1 MSNVVT
7 ARLSSRDRIIE
18 TPPLY
23 QYDYGQILQFTEIDL
38 PATYEVHFGN
48 SPYGNAVTVLG
59 DENGVAIPD
68 MYLTTGDAVHA
79 WLFLHTGE
87 NDGETMYHVMIP
99 VRIRPE
105 VTDVPPTPVELSVIT
120 QTIAVLNSGVAH
132 VDEVAAGMEQAIT
145 NALTEAKQSGEFDGF
160 SPIVQ
165 VSNIQGGHR
174 IVITDKNDEHTVD
187 VLDGVKGNPGQDGY
201 SPSIS
206 VHKVFHTT
214 FVEVTDQNGTTETEI
229 YDGDPSYLIDDSLY
243 GRVLN
248 RTWSIEKLWDTFI
261 PRSDKGISGGL
272 AELDQNG
279 RVPASQLPSY
289 VDDVVDGYLYNGHFY
304 EDTEHQHEIIGE
316 SSKVYIDNN
325 TNITYRWGG
334 QSFVPIGS
342 DLALGETSS
351 TAYRGDRGKIA
362 YDHAND
368 QARVSIAHAKGLYK
382 FGVTSQGH
390 VQAIEEIAKADIVG
404 LGIPGDVQIDGNS
417 IVSNG
422 VANIPKAANDT
433 FGVVRANGQYGID
446 TLGGNGSNPGIL
458 VINRAT
464 SSGIKGG
471 SSSWDVIIPK
481 RQHESV
487 FYGLSKAAG
496 YDLANVQNI
505 TVGTYPAEAKV
516 AIKTMLGLSDG
527 VTFTP
532 SVAANGDISWTNDG
546 NRQNPATVNIKGPT
560 GATGDSGVYYG
571 TQTPT
576 DPDVNVWIDPNGEPD
591 PIEELKE
598 AITDLQKDT
607 TEADADLDI
616 TDENGNVIVR
626 MIGGGVE
633 SKNFRGFKY
642 ITFSK
647 SGTTSNQSI
656 IITINRNFK
665 KGDRIVL
672 HCARGVYPY
681 NAPWNQGL
689 AVTYYEDNRVIVE
702 NERVDISYF
711 EHIITADT
719 SSVSVEYDGTLSS
732 GSQTVTFSVSLMG
745 DIPVTPTVLTVKKD
759 GTGNY
764 DNLRDAVD
772 AIGLLAND
780 VMNPYVIKVY
790 PGTYDVLSDYT
801 DEEIN
806 ASVSSFSDITF
817 VGLKLLNGVS
827 LVGVGDPND
836 IILTASLDT
845 TNYTAD
851 VRGGISTLN
860 KQGSGSIENVTIVSN
875 NLRYC
880 FHDDFGSQSGKRI
893 KRLIKN
899 CIFRAY
905 NSAYTPN
912 TSYGAGMPV
921 GGMDAEYIDCDF
933 GENGGLHFNTQMLHA
948 VSVHLMNCKGLGF
961 RIGDNTTTTGYTEI
975 SEFKFDNCDF
985 KWIGCVVADSTPH
998 VCIRGTGNA
1007 PMIIKAPD
1015 GVLYDIDNVVVVP
1028 LERLNANVGDVVEWY
1043 AQNGHGPRY
1052 KAATSLDTASGIV
1065 VYKDSTDVYIQTSGY
1080 VKTSRAGISTFELN
1094 DYVGLSSGSAVVVQN
1109 ESDSFGRIKY
1119 VDDDGAGYIE
1129 LRWR

>member
-1 MSNVVT
+1 MPFLDFDGLRRFKEKLDAKFGNPIEALLSWKPSSNGSAGQFLRSNGDGTTSWQGVATEQEIASAVDDWMDENIAPNTAITLDSSLTETNAAAQAAAAGNMVIVADAQPSAETNKVWIRKTPDDEVTIPTMSDLNTAIGGIHSIPPGGTTGQVLKKSSGTNYAVEWGDAGSGNASIDDTAGHGDTNVVWSAGKT
-7 ARLSSRDRIIE
+7 
-18 TPPLY
+18 
-23 QYDYGQILQFTEIDL
+23 YDT
-38 PATYEVHFGN
+38 
-48 SPYGNAVTVLG
+48 
-59 DENGVAIPD
+59 
-68 MYLTTGDAVHA
+68 
-79 WLFLHTGE
+79 
-87 NDGETMYHVMIP
+87 
-99 VRIRPE
+99 
-105 VTDVPPTPVELSVIT
+105 
-120 QTIAVLNSGVAH
+120 
-132 VDEVAAGMEQAIT
+132 
-145 NALTEAKQSGEFDGF
+145 
-160 SPIVQ
+160 
-165 VSNIQGGHR
+165 
-174 IVITDKNDEHTVD
+174 
-187 VLDGVKGNPGQDGY
+187 
-201 SPSIS
+201 
-206 VHKVFHTT
+206 
-214 FVEVTDQNGTTETEI
+214 
-229 YDGDPSYLIDDSLY
+229 
-243 GRVLN
+243 
-248 RTWSIEKLWDTFI
+248 
-261 PRSDKGISGGL
+261 
-272 AELDQNG
+272 
-279 RVPASQLPSY
+279 
-289 VDDVVDGYLYNGHFY
+289 
-304 EDTEHQHEIIGE
+304 
-316 SSKVYIDNN
+316 
-325 TNITYRWGG
+325 
-334 QSFVPIGS
+334 
-342 DLALGETSS
+342 TSS
-351 TAYRGDRGKIA
+351 LRE
-362 YDHAND
+362 
-368 QARVSIAHAKGLYK
+368 
-382 FGVTSQGH
+382 
-390 VQAIEEIAKADIVG
+390 AIE
-404 LGIPGDVQIDGNS
+404 
-417 IVSNG
+417 
-422 VANIPKAANDT
+422 
-433 FGVVRANGQYGID
+433 
-446 TLGGNGSNPGIL
+446 
-458 VINRAT
+458 
-464 SSGIKGG
+464 
-471 SSSWDVIIPK
+471 
-481 RQHESV
+481 
-487 FYGLSKAAG
+487 
-496 YDLANVQNI
+496 NV
-505 TVGTYPAEAKV
+505 
-516 AIKTMLGLSDG
+516 
-527 VTFTP
+527 
-532 SVAANGDISWTNDG
+532 
-546 NRQNPATVNIKGPT
+546 
-560 GATGDSGVYYG
+560 
-571 TQTPT
+571 
-576 DPDVNVWIDPNGEPD
+576 
-591 PIEELKE
+591 
-598 AITDLQKDT
+598 QKDT
-607 TEADADLDI
+607 TEGDADLDI

-672 HCARGVYPY
+672 HCDRGVYPY

-702 NERVDISYF
+702 NERVDISYL

-772 AIGLLAND
+772 AIGMLAND
-780 VMNPYVIKVY
+780 VLNPYVIKVY

-806 ASVSSFSDITF
+806 TSVSSYSDVTF

-836 IILTASLDT
+836 IVLTASLDT

-860 KQGSGSIENVTIVSN
+860 KQGSGSIENVTIISN

-893 KRLIKN
+893 KRTIKN

-948 VSVHLMNCKGLGF
+948 VSVRLLNCKGLGF

-1007 PMIIKAPD
+1007 PMMIKAPD

-1043 AQNGHGPRY
+1043 AQNAHGPRY

-1080 VKTSRAGISTFELN
+1080 VKTSRAGISTFNLN